1 MARSRSVGMICL
13 VELQR
18 SSVQDLD
25 KSCGHL
31 VWRRTLT
38 MCAAKQV
45 FAGKTLPSD
54 IRYILDSLN
63 PVTTDQSHMLES
75 DR

>member
-1 MARSRSVGMICL
+1 MARSRSVGMMCL

-38 MCAAKQV
+38 MGAAKQV
-45 FAGKTLPSD
+45 LLGRFSRLIFD
-54 IRYILDSLN
+54 ILDFLI